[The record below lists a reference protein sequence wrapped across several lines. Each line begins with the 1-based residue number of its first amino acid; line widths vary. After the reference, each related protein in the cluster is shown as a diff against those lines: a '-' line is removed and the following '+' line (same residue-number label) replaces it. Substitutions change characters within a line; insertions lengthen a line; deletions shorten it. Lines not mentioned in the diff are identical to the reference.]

1 MTTGIAMVMVKEHN
15 LKRIAN
21 VLGLENADSIISQA
35 DTIRNKKTYARLK
48 KSGKELEYLMVNKSK
63 LKF

>member
-35 DTIRNKKTYARLK
+35 DTIRNKKHMQDLK
-48 KSGKELEYLMVNKSK
+48 NQAKNLSI
-63 LKF
+63 